1 MPKTPKHKI
10 NTFVQQE
17 CFKLIQHLKKL
28 VGAQK
33 QLVNEELINAV

>member
-17 CFKLIQHLKKL
+17 CFKLIQHLKSL
-28 VGAQK
+28 
-33 QLVNEELINAV
+33 LELKNSW